1 MDRRALSE
9 HHRSVLETTT
19 TYEAAADF
27 LRAAELGPAEPERI
41 AHVRDEIAR
50 TGTYH
55 HMCDELWL
63 GAQWA
68 WRNADRCIGR
78 LHWQSLRLLDR
89 RDCTTAEQIADAC
102 FEHIR
107 VSTNGGNL
115 RPAITV
121 FAQRDPGEARGI
133 RIWNSQLIRYA
144 GVRRPDGTVVGDPL
158 NVGLTELAVGLGW
171 QPRGGR
177 FDILPLII
185 QMPHEP
191 PKLFELPRDAVLEV
205 DIEHP
210 ELRWFAELGLRWHA
224 LPAISDMALEM
235 GGLTYPAAPFSGWY
249 MSTEIAARNFGDED
263 RYNLLPEIATRMGLD
278 TSSTRT
284 LWKDRALIEL
294 CAAVSHSF
302 RESGVRMVD
311 HHQASRQFVKHVERE
326 AAAGR
331 GCPTDWSW
339 IVPPVSGSTTA
350 VFHRYYDPPE
360 SARGPRLVHQSGI
373 GPDLTMGPDHL
384 NGVAAMCPVA
394 H

>member
-1 MDRRALSE
+1 MPDPNGDPSLSPAE
-9 HHRSVLETTT
+9 WITR
-19 TYEAAADF
+19 YEAAADF
-27 LRAAELGPAEPERI
+27 LRATELGPAEPERL
-41 AHVRDEIAR
+41 AQVRHEIAT
-50 TGTYH
+50 TGTYQH
-55 HMCDELWL
+55 TCDELWV

-89 RDCTTAEQIADAC
+89 RDCTTADEVAQAC
-102 FEHIR
+102 VEHIR
-107 VSTNGGNL
+107 ISTNGGNL
-115 RPAITV
+115 RPAISV
-121 FAQRDPGEARGI
+121 FAPRDLDDGGAI

-144 GVRRPDGTVVGDPL
+144 GVRQPDGTIVGDPM
-158 NVGLTELAVGLGW
+158 NVELTDLATHLGW
-171 QPRGGR
+171 KPPGGR
-177 FDILPLII
+177 FDLLPLVI
-185 QMPHEP
+185 QMPGERP
-191 PKLFELPRDAVLEV
+191 RLFDLPRDAVLEV

-210 ELRWFAELGLRWHA
+210 DLRWFADLGLRWHA

-235 GGLTYPAAPFSGWY
+235 GGLTYPSVPFSGWY
-249 MSTEIAARNFGDED
+249 LSTEIAARNFGDER

-284 LWKDRALIEL
+284 LWKDRAVLEL

-326 AAAGR
+326 RAAGR

-339 IVPPVSGSTTA
+339 IVPPVSSSTTA

-360 SARGPRLVHQSGI
+360 SARGPRLVHQAGP
-373 GPDLTMGPDHL
+373 GPDLTFGSDHV
-384 NGVAAMCPVA
+384 NGAAVMCPVA

>member
-1 MDRRALSE
+1 MPVTDGAPS
-9 HHRSVLETTT
+9 RSPAEWITR
-19 TYEAAADF
+19 YEAAADF
-27 LRAAELGPAEPERI
+27 LRATEIGPAEPERLAEVRQQI
-41 AHVRDEIAR
+41 AM

-55 HMCDELWL
+55 HTCDELWM

-89 RDCTTAEQIADAC
+89 RDCTTADDVAAAC
-102 FEHIR
+102 IEHIR

-121 FAQRDPGEARGI
+121 FAPSDPDDGSGI

-144 GVRRPDGTVVGDPL
+144 GIRQPDGSILGDPL
-158 NVGLTELAVGLGW
+158 NIGLTDLAMGLGW
-171 QPRGGR
+171 RPKGGQ
-177 FDILPLII
+177 FDLLPLIV
-185 QMPHEP
+185 QMPHERP
-191 PKLFELPRDAVLEV
+191 RLFDLPRDVVLEV

-210 ELRWFAELGLRWHA
+210 DLRWFAELGLRWHA

-235 GGLTYPAAPFSGWY
+235 GGLAYPAAPFSGWY
-249 MSTEIAARNFGDED
+249 MSTEIAARNFGDEH
-263 RYNLLPEIATRMGLD
+263 RYNLLPEIAARMGLD

-284 LWKDRALIEL
+284 LWKDRALLEL

-331 GCPTDWSW
+331 TCPTDWSW

-350 VFHRYYDPPE
+350 VFHRYYDAPE
-360 SARGPRLVHQSGI
+360 SARGPRLVHQPGP
-373 GPDLTMGPDHL
+373 GPDLAFGSDQLDGM
-384 NGVAAMCPVA
+384 AAMCPVA